1 VNIWRRSNAEYFEP
15 PGHFGGLHLADIVT
29 RELGANF
36 SIQESVAPPGAGGH
50 SHHHEAEAQLFLVIK
65 GVLTFDTGPD
75 RFTLHE
81 GEAVLFQPLEP
92 HATVNDGSGDSV
104 SVVITVTSPGA
115 TGQGRRGED

>member
-1 VNIWRRSNAEYFEP
+1 
-15 PGHFGGLHLADIVT
+15 
-29 RELGANF
+29 
-36 SIQESVAPPGAGGH
+36 
-50 SHHHEAEAQLFLVIK
+50 LFLVIK